1 MFFGVTIIVDT
12 QSTHNKFHL
21 SKFSLAGGDKNGAKE
36 RRDEGHSKKSWKE
49 TTTTTNFIA

>member
-36 RRDEGHSKKSWKE
+36 RRDEGHSKKS
-49 TTTTTNFIA
+49 